1 MSLRKFF
8 KQALVATFLLLSLVT
23 GSLSAHAEKKDTY
36 IIGTDITF
44 APFEFSDSDG
54 NYVGIDMELLERIA
68 EINHVTFDIKPVG
81 FNSAVQAVEAGQMDG
96 VMAGMTITEERQKSF
111 TFSDPYFQSGIQMA
125 VAEKDTDITSYD
137 DLKGKTVA
145 AKTGTESAEFI
156 DKNKEKYGYKIKLYD
171 TADVMY
177 SVLSAGNVDA
187 IFDDYPVIGYAV
199 KQGQPLKLV
208 GDYEKGGSYGFG
220 VKKGQNPEL
229 LEMFNKGLAELKAS
243 GEYQKILDKY
253 ISAPA
258 ENKKDEQTFMGIIKN
273 NYQSLLK
280 GLGYTLLI
288 TFVSFIIACL
298 IGIIFGLMSAS
309 EVSFLRGVASVYVD
323 IIRGIPLYVFALF
336 IYLGIS
342 NFAGIKMDPVVAG
355 IITLSLNAG
364 AYIAEI
370 VRGGINAVPAGQTE
384 AARSLGMP
392 YSKTMIKI
400 VLPQAFKI
408 MIPSFINQFVIT
420 LKDTSILSAIGIL
433 ELLRSG
439 QIIMARNLQAFKV
452 LLIVS
457 IMYFVVIT
465 ALTKLSKQIE
475 KKVSRNGN

>member
-1 MSLRKFF
+1 MKK
-8 KQALVATFLLLSLVT
+8 KQLIMQLVTALVLLLTLVL
-23 GSLSAHAEKKDTY
+23 GSSTAQAEKKTTY
-36 IIGTDITF
+36 VIGTDITF

-54 NYVGIDMELLERIA
+54 NYIGIDMDLLARIA
-68 EINHVTFDIKPVG
+68 EIGDVTFDIKPVG
-81 FNSAVQAVEAGQMDG
+81 FSSAVQAVEAGQMDG

-111 TFSDPYFQSGIQMA
+111 DFSDPYFQSGIQMA
-125 VAEKDTDITSYD
+125 VASDNQDISGYH
-137 DLKGKTVA
+137 DLTGKTVA
-145 AKTGTESAEFI
+145 AKTGTESSEFLEAHK
-156 DKNKEKYGYKIKLYD
+156 DEYGYTIKLYD
-171 TADVMY
+171 TADIMY

-187 IFDDYPVIGYAV
+187 IFDDFPVIGYAV
-199 KQGQPLKLV
+199 KQGQPLKLI
-208 GDYEKGGSYGFG
+208 GEFEKGGSYGFG
-220 VKKGQNPEL
+220 VKKSQNPEL
-229 LEMFNKGLAELKAS
+229 LALFNAGLAELKAS
-243 GEYQKILDKY
+243 GEYDEILNTY
-253 ISAPA
+253 IEAP
-258 ENKKDEQTFMGIIKN
+258 EVTTDEQSFKGIILN

-288 TFVSFIIACL
+288 TFASFIIATI
-298 IGIIFGLMSAS
+298 IGILFGLMSVS
-309 EVSFLRGVASVYVD
+309 EIGLLRGIASLYVT

-342 NFAGIKMDPVVAG
+342 NFAGIKMDPVIAG

-384 AARSLGMP
+384 AARSLGLP
-392 YSKTMIKI
+392 YSKTMAKI
-400 VLPQAFKI
+400 ILPQAFKI

-452 LLIVS
+452 LLIIS
-457 IMYFVVIT
+457 IMYLVVIT
-465 ALTKLSKQIE
+465 LLTSLSKRIE
-475 KKVSRNGN
+475 RKVHRNGN

>member
-1 MSLRKFF
+1 MSLRKIV
-8 KQALVATFLLLSLVT
+8 KRGLIGLSLVLPLMVAVDT
-23 GSLSAHAEKKDTY
+23 AHAEKKDTY

-54 NYVGIDMELLERIA
+54 NYVGIDMELLDRIA
-68 EINHVTFDIKPVG
+68 ELNDITFDIKPVG

-96 VMAGMTITEERQKSF
+96 VIAGMTITEERQKSF
-111 TFSDPYFQSGIQMA
+111 NFSDPYFQSGIQMA
-125 VAEKDTDITSYD
+125 VAEKNTDIASYD

-156 DKNKEKYGYKIKLYD
+156 EKNKKTYGYDIKLYD

-220 VKKGQNPEL
+220 VKKDQNPEL
-229 LEMFNKGLAELKAS
+229 LTMFNQGLAELKES
-243 GEYQKILDKY
+243 GEYQDILDKY
-253 ISAPA
+253 ISAPT
-258 ENKKDEQTFMGIIKN
+258 ESKKDEQTFMGIIKN

-288 TFVSFIIACL
+288 TFASFIIACL
-298 IGIIFGLMSAS
+298 IGIVFGLMSVS
-309 EVSFLRGVASVYVD
+309 EFSLVRGIAGVYVD

-392 YSKTMIKI
+392 YSKTMVKI

-420 LKDTSILSAIGIL
+420 LKDTSILSAIGIF

-475 KKVSRNGN
+475 KKVARNGN